1 MKNEI
6 ISIITQAFYGNRTG
20 TEIRTDEVD
29 RFILGHLDDFP
40 FDDPID
46 RTIIRLPGSENLVL
60 VYNKFAEQNELARKD
75 ELLRSE
81 NYVLKPLA
89 TIPEMNLEVYSRC
102 IVCRIGSDG
111 ELESLGEGD
120 FEIWGRYLAY

>member
-75 ELLRSE
+75 
-81 NYVLKPLA
+81 
-89 TIPEMNLEVYSRC
+89 
-102 IVCRIGSDG
+102 
-111 ELESLGEGD
+111 
-120 FEIWGRYLAY
+120 